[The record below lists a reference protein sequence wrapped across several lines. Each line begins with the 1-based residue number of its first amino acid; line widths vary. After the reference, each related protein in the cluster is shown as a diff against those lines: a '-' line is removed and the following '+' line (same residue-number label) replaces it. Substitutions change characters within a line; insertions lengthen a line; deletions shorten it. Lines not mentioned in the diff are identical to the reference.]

1 MNTIISMSNG
11 RISRLCAKTLFGR
24 LTFLYE
30 LFRNIFVTPDRK
42 LNMTANKFGL
52 IVRKTFPQ
60 ISSCAVARQDDN

>member
-42 LNMTANKFGL
+42 LNMTANKL
-52 IVRKTFPQ
+52 V
-60 ISSCAVARQDDN
+60 